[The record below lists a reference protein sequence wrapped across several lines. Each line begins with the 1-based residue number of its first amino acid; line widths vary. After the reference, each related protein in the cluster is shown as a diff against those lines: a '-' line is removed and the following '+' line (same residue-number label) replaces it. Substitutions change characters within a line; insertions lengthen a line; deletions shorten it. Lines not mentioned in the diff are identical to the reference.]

1 MAGGYNVEE
10 YERDVTRLR
19 IVRAQQQQQI
29 KVTPLRSYWEQC
41 CSALQKLLILFYY
54 HPIKY
59 YFLCN
64 NEGVIKKMKS

>member
-29 KVTPLRSYWEQC
+29 KVTPLRSY
-41 CSALQKLLILFYY
+41 
-54 HPIKY
+54 
-59 YFLCN
+59 
-64 NEGVIKKMKS
+64 